1 MGLFS
6 RKKKVDSPTT
16 TTNSLNQP
24 LDQLING
31 ELPFGWYAHH
41 KHIVK
46 PKDDVLIELALKTQT
61 SDKQKRIEA
70 LQNLIQYFYSYQAEC
85 QSMGE
90 CFAKYF
96 DDMWMHCKNNRC
108 NDFIYITPYE
118 EELQSLCNSVTV

>member
-1 MGLFS
+1 MFG
-6 RKKKVDSPTT
+6 RKKKKPDPPK
-16 TTNSLNQP
+16 NSIGQN
-24 LDQLING
+24 LDKLING
-31 ELPFGWYAHH
+31 QLPFGWTIHY
-41 KHIVK
+41 KHIMK

-96 DDMWMHCKNNRC
+96 DDMWIKLLLPSTTKLFCG
-108 NDFIYITPYE
+108 IPSYIPY
-118 EELQSLCNSVTV
+118 VFM

>member
-1 MGLFS
+1 MFG
-6 RKKKVDSPTT
+6 RKKKKPDPPKKSIGQ
-16 TTNSLNQP
+16 N
-24 LDQLING
+24 LDKLING
-31 ELPFGWYAHH
+31 QLPFGWTIHY
-41 KHIVK
+41 KHIMK

>member
-24 LDQLING
+24 LDQLIDG
-31 ELPFGWYAHH
+31 ELPFGWTTHY
-41 KHIVK
+41 KHIMK
-46 PKDDVLIELALKTQT
+46 PKDDIIVELALKTQT
-61 SDKQKRIEA
+61 SEKQKRIEA
-70 LQNLIQYFYSYQAEC
+70 LQDLIQYFYSYQAEC

-96 DDMWMHCKNNRC
+96 DGMWMHCKNNKC
-108 NDFIYITPYE
+108 DDFIYITPYE
-118 EELQSLCNSVTV
+118 EELQSLVTG